1 MAFLIVIAIIE
12 LLVIVAGILYWKRT
26 ISRQQVLVDNAALL
40 IKGKLDIDDI
50 PISGKGDNTEVIA
63 AGFNSIKTN
72 LLTFVETTKQ
82 NVVVLSDAVD
92 MLTNSMR
99 ANQTGNEQIANNTM
113 EVDEKT
119 IRQLELVQENLSV
132 VEENAVSMEEAIKQM
147 EIITDM
153 LKETASVSSSG
164 MGNLE
169 GYAKDMEIVSDDLNA
184 INITLTDF
192 NDDIK
197 KVSEVGDFIIGISNQ
212 LKLLSF
218 NASIE
223 AARAGQAGKGF
234 AVVADEMTG
243 MSEKTK
249 EGMDR
254 ISSILSGITES
265 SASVAQSIA
274 KCTDTYNKSKETF
287 EEVNTSFR
295 AINAHATDIQ
305 GKIVDINR
313 MFGVIASNAEKS
325 KDVAENLHDTARNI
339 SEKTSEIASVSQEVT
354 AESLQ
359 IGSNTEALSDMVDS
373 IRKMLKR
380 FDTGM
385 VPSEQGKG
393 KSVKIAL
400 IAMADNEFWYG
411 VRRGANYAAKELKE
425 LGSKVEFIPLFA
437 KSGEDMDELAVAAVL
452 RLIEEKYDGI
462 IYPGFLG
469 GVEHLLKRAKSEGIK
484 LMAYNCDC
492 ENKMLREA
500 VLYSDSIVQGEV
512 AGKAAAKLINKSGN
526 VGILMGKPNVLG
538 NVQRNKGFR
547 DALKEYGD
555 INIVDEVLIED
566 LGEDVYNKTVEW
578 LKRDKSI
585 KILFVTNGFLVDTAR
600 AIADIGMKGQTQAI
614 GFDINPEQI
623 PFIKSGIIGTVI
635 NQDSFGQGHDPIIH
649 MYNNIAAGI
658 PYVSEYISARSSI
671 VDIANVNDLI

>member
-26 ISRQQVLVDNAALL
+26 ISRQQVLVDNAAQLV
-40 IKGKLDIDDI
+40 KGKLDIDDI

-63 AGFNSIKTN
+63 SGFNSIKAN

-119 IRQLELVQENLSV
+119 IRQLELVQDNLSV

-184 INITLTDF
+184 INITLTEF

-325 KDVAENLHDTARNI
+325 KNVAENLHDTARNI

-354 AESLQ
+354 AKSLQ

-373 IRKMLKR
+373 IRRMLKR

-411 VRRGANYAAKELKE
+411 VRR
-425 LGSKVEFIPLFA
+425 
-437 KSGEDMDELAVAAVL
+437 
-452 RLIEEKYDGI
+452 
-462 IYPGFLG
+462 
-469 GVEHLLKRAKSEGIK
+469 
-484 LMAYNCDC
+484 C
-492 ENKMLREA
+492 
-500 VLYSDSIVQGEV
+500 
-512 AGKAAAKLINKSGN
+512 
-526 VGILMGKPNVLG
+526 
-538 NVQRNKGFR
+538 
-547 DALKEYGD
+547 
-555 INIVDEVLIED
+555 
-566 LGEDVYNKTVEW
+566 
-578 LKRDKSI
+578 
-585 KILFVTNGFLVDTAR
+585 
-600 AIADIGMKGQTQAI
+600 
-614 GFDINPEQI
+614 
-623 PFIKSGIIGTVI
+623 
-635 NQDSFGQGHDPIIH
+635 
-649 MYNNIAAGI
+649 
-658 PYVSEYISARSSI
+658 
-671 VDIANVNDLI
+671 